1 MRHSSRVLFLTVFF
15 VSGRSWASF
24 GQTGNSEEMTCGAPN
39 QPSASGTSRGEW
51 TVAGYLGG
59 ARTGSSPL
67 TISQPSLGNLLRF
80 DAVHLEGRSLQGP
93 LYYGFR
99 GGYFLHRLKLGLEAE
114 FIHLK
119 VYADTTRQ
127 VQASGIRLGTPID
140 RIITLRD
147 IVEQYSISHGV
158 NLLLFNLAGRY
169 STAPEMAMIGFC
181 SPDVSARVLRFLIP
195 RAPLTD
201 TTRSSTRRDALV
213 GSWPGESNCTCGG
226 VCMPSSSTSSRGPTR
241 EEVFT
246 SGTPIPFYGLN
257 TESLAS
263 TTTLAAREKTGR
275 PDRPLRHRSRSHFS
289 SRRVFDVFVVD
300 FDHHEDAKKPARSES
315 AKKS

>member
-127 VQASGIRLGTPID
+127 VQASGIRLGAPID

-169 STAPEMAMIGFC
+169 SIG
-181 SPDVSARVLRFLIP
+181 ARNGHDRFLLAGRFGAGPSIP
-195 RAPLTD
+195 HTE
-201 TTRSSTRRDALV
+201 STVDGHHQEQYEAGRLGWQLA
-213 GSWPGESNCTCGG
+213 GG
-226 VCMPSSSTSSRGPTR
+226 VELHMWRGLYALFEYKFTR
-241 EEVFT
+241 TNQRGSVYL
-246 SGTPIPFYGLN
+246 GHAN
-257 TESLAS
+257 SLLRS
-263 TTTLAAREKTGR
+263 QHGIFGFNYHFGR
-275 PDRPLRHRSRSHFS
+275 PGKNRTP
-289 SRRVFDVFVVD
+289 
-300 FDHHEDAKKPARSES
+300 
-315 AKKS
+315 